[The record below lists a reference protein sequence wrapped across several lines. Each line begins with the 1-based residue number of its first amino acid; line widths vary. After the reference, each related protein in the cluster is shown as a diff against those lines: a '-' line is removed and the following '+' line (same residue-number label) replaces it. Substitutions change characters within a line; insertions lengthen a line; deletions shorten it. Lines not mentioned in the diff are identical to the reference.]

1 MTGLRAKTPLLGLL
15 LCLGFTLAACATAP
29 DDDTVNDPLEP
40 MNRGIF
46 TFNQALDKMLFR
58 PAAELYHALM
68 PPPARTAVSNALEN
82 LGSPLVLVHDLL
94 QGEGDRAGTTA
105 TRFAI
110 NSTVGL
116 LGFGDPATDMGF
128 PGHKEDLGQTLGAW
142 GGGEGPYLMLP
153 VLGPSNPRDALGK
166 LGDMFIDPM
175 GILASNTGNADAAL
189 GRTAGD
195 GMDTR
200 VEHLDTLDQMERT
213 SVDFYAALRSAYR
226 QRRASLIS
234 NGQGPAALPPGPLL
248 DPEEPAAAPKP
259 ETRSEPPA
267 AIPPIARPAAPAAP
281 IAAAKP
287 AAKTVARPAVPTA
300 PAAAAKSAPKPVAA
314 VAPAPAAPREARL
327 HLGSFPNHEEALR
340 GWEAYA
346 DRFGDSLDKADPTFS
361 EVALGSQT
369 YIRLI
374 AAFPD
379 AAGGMAACDALQAG
393 NAYCRMLN

>member
-15 LCLGFTLAACATAP
+15 LSLTLAACATAP
-29 DDDTVNDPLEP
+29 DDDAVNDPLEP

-68 PPPARTAVSNALEN
+68 PPPAQTAVSNALEN

-94 QGEGDRAGTTA
+94 QGEGERAGTTA

-110 NSTVGL
+110 NTTVGV

-128 PGHKEDLGQTLGAW
+128 PGHKEDFGQTLGAW

-200 VEHLDTLDQMERT
+200 VEYLDTLDQMERT
-213 SVDFYAALRSAYR
+213 SIDFYAALRSAYR
-226 QRRASLIS
+226 QRRASLVS

-248 DPEEPAAAPKP
+248 EPEDSAPSPKPASRSESPGPVPAVAGPAAGVPPVAAVKPAPKP
-259 ETRSEPPA
+259 G
-267 AIPPIARPAAPAAP
+267 
-281 IAAAKP
+281 
-287 AAKTVARPAVPTA
+287 ARPAVPPA
-300 PAAAAKSAPKPVAA
+300 PAAAAQPVPTPVAA
-314 VAPAPAAPREARL
+314 IATAPASQREARL
-327 HLGSFPNHEEALR
+327 HLGSFANHEEALA

-346 DRFGDSLDKADPTFS
+346 DRFGGTLDKAAPTFS
-361 EVALGSQT
+361 EVTLGSQT
-369 YIRLI
+369 YVRLI